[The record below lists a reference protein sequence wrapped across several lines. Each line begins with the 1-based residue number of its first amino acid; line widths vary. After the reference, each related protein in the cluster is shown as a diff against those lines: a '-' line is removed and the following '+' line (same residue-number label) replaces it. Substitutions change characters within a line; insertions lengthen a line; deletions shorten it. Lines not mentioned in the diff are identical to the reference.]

1 MRMMSPD
8 EVPRTKTIGILSGC
22 AILLFVVS
30 AWLIVW
36 AGEDYGMYGFPPL
49 LIGIVL
55 SVHGA
60 RPDRAAGDQ
69 SANDQTPPGASPH
82 LRMIADA

>member
-22 AILLFVVS
+22 AILLFAVS

-55 SVHGA
+55 LFMALALIALRVINQRH
-60 RPDRAAGDQ
+60 
-69 SANDQTPPGASPH
+69 QTPPGPH
-82 LRMIADA
+82 SS

>member
-22 AILLFVVS
+22 AILLFVIS

-55 SVHGA
+55 LFMALALIALRVINQRH
-60 RPDRAAGDQ
+60 
-69 SANDQTPPGASPH
+69 QTPPGA
-82 LRMIADA
+82 

>member
-22 AILLFVVS
+22 AILLFAVS

-36 AGEDYGMYGFPPL
+36 AGEYYGMYGFPPL

-55 SVHGA
+55 SFMA
-60 RPDRAAGDQ
+60 LALIALRAINQ
-69 SANDQTPPGASPH
+69 RNQTPPGA
-82 LRMIADA
+82 

>member
-30 AWLIVW
+30 AWLIVG

-55 SVHGA
+55 LFMALALIALRVINQRH
-60 RPDRAAGDQ
+60 
-69 SANDQTPPGASPH
+69 QTPPGA
-82 LRMIADA
+82 

>member
-1 MRMMSPD
+1 MMSPD

-22 AILLFVVS
+22 AILLFAVS

-49 LIGIVL
+49 LIGMVL
-55 SVHGA
+55 LFMA
-60 RPDRAAGDQ
+60 LALLTLRAINRRQ
-69 SANDQTPPGASPH
+69 NPTPPV
-82 LRMIADA
+82 